1 MKQILAY
8 CNIPCNTNTKQI
20 FCACQLAKSQK
31 LSFSSSTSRVSHP
44 LALVHSDLWGPA
56 PILSTT
62 SARYFLLFVD
72 DFSRFTW
79 IYVLHS
85 KDQVSSTFL
94 KFKALVE
101 TQFNLSIKNLQSN
114 NGGEFKALAPHL
126 AKHGIHHQ
134 FSCPYTPEQNG
145 RAERK
150 IRHIVETGLALLN
163 TASLSLK
170 FWTYAFQTAVHL
182 INCMPTPTLQ
192 HMSPFQILFHKLPD
206 YRFFKTFGCLCYPY
220 LRPYSSNK
228 LLHRLAPCI
237 FLGYNLS
244 HKGYLCLHHSTNRIY
259 ITRLAIFDESNF
271 LFHSSTSLPSSST
284 SFQPVITQQF

>member
-1 MKQILAY
+1 M
-8 CNIPCNTNTKQI
+8 NTKQI
-20 FCACQLAKSQK
+20 CCACQLAKSHK
-31 LSFSSSTSRVSHP
+31 LSFSSSTSKAFHSLV
-44 LALVHSDLWGPA
+44 LVHSDLWGPV

-62 SARYFLLFVD
+62 SARYFLLFVN

-101 TQFNLSIKNLQSN
+101 TQFNLSIKNLQSD

-126 AKHGIHHQ
+126 SKHGIHHQ
-134 FSCPYTPEQNG
+134 FSCPYTSEQNG

-150 IRHIVETGLALLN
+150 IRHIVETDLSLLN
-163 TASLSLK
+163 TASLPFK
-170 FWTYAFQTAVHL
+170 FWTYAFQIVVHL
-182 INCMPTPTLQ
+182 INCMATPTLQ

-206 YRFFKTFGCLCYPY
+206 YRFFKTFSCLCYPY

-228 LLHRLAPCI
+228 LLHRSAPCI
-237 FLGYNLS
+237 FLGCNLS
-244 HKGYLCLHHSTNRIY
+244 YKGYLCLHHSTNRIY
-259 ITRLAIFDESNF
+259 ITRHVIFDESNF
-271 LFHSSTSLPSSST
+271 PFHSSTSLPSSST
-284 SFQPVITQQF
+284 SSNQLLPQLV